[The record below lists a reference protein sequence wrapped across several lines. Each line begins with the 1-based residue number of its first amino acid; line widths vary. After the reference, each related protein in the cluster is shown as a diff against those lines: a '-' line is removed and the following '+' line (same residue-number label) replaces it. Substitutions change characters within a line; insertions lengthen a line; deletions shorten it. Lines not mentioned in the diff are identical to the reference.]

1 MNGTAW
7 IFDPITQEKHSPDCL
22 IWKRQTSDYC
32 DCQDQEAEMIE
43 DFQVA
48 QPYVRPQTVAQSDPN
63 RPYQSLASL
72 IRAARTAGLLKPV
85 QQYGGGR
92 TPASVP

>member
-1 MNGTAW
+1 
-7 IFDPITQEKHSPDCL
+7 
-22 IWKRQTSDYC
+22 
-32 DCQDQEAEMIE
+32 MIE
-43 DFQVA
+43 EFQA
-48 QPYVRPQTVAQSDPN
+48 KQPYVRTPRVPVSDPN

-72 IRAARTAGLLKPV
+72 IRAARRDGLLKPV